1 MSGKDW
7 FKFIL
12 LGLIWGSSFLWIKI
26 AVSEVSPFM
35 LVSLRVLFALL
46 GLLALAGLTRAFKGL
61 VIPARQW
68 GWFVLLSFINVVIPF
83 ILISWA
89 ETRITSGVASILNCT
104 VPLFTILIAPFFV
117 PEDRLS
123 LPRLLGL
130 VLGFAGVVLLMS
142 QNLGGGEGGSLEGEL
157 AMLGGALLYGI
168 ANVVARLKT
177 RGYTPAIQSL
187 TQIGPAV
194 AAMWLITPAVE
205 QPLVF
210 PALPITWVALLWLGL
225 LGSCIATWLYFSL
238 IHSVGPTRT
247 GLVTY
252 VFPLVGVILGA
263 AFLGERPGWQ
273 ALLGGLLIVS
283 GIAAV
288 NLRWSK
294 TKGKA
299 NA

>member
-7 FKFIL
+7 LKFTL

-46 GLLALAGLTRAFKGL
+46 GLLALAGITRAFKGL
-61 VIPARQW
+61 VIPPRQW
-68 GWFVLLSFINVVIPF
+68 GWFVLLGFTNVVIPF
-83 ILISWA
+83 MLISWA

-130 VLGFAGVVLLMS
+130 GLGFAGVVLLMS
-142 QNLGGGEGGSLEGEL
+142 QNLGGAGGSLEGEL

-168 ANVVARLKT
+168 SNVIARLKT
-177 RGYTPAIQSL
+177 RGYSPAIQSL
-187 TQIGPAV
+187 LQVGPAG
-194 AAMWLITPAVE
+194 AAMWLITPLADR
-205 QPLVF
+205 PLVF
-210 PALPITWVALLWLGL
+210 PAQPLTWVALVWLGVM
-225 LGSCIATWLYFSL
+225 GSCIANWLYFSL

-263 AFLGERPGWQ
+263 VFLGERPGWQ
-273 ALLGGLLIVS
+273 ALLGGLLIIS

-288 NLRWSK
+288 NLRWSG

-299 NA
+299 ST